1 MKKERSNFIMENF
14 WRYLAN
20 AWTIGFIALAIADFA
35 TAGSFDYLL
44 TPFSVTY
51 GAVLSLFVGTKE
63 FNRWY
68 ALHRKSRH
76 PGEVFVIIWSAAM
89 FAIFAGSWAMG
100 SSYRIPPDLIS
111 AYVMVLTVF
120 AITQSSKRMHG
131 SRSRAPRA
139 DASVPPPASRG

>member
-1 MKKERSNFIMENF
+1 MENF

-20 AWTIGFIALAIADFA
+20 AWTLGFIAVAIADFA
-35 TAGSFDYLL
+35 TGGSFAYLL
-44 TPFSVTY
+44 APFSITY

-68 ALHRKSRH
+68 ALHRTSRH
-76 PGEVFVIIWSAAM
+76 PGEMFVIIWSIVM
-89 FAIFAGSWAMG
+89 FGIFAGSWAMG
-100 SSYRIPPDLIS
+100 SSYAIPSDLVS

-131 SRSRAPRA
+131 TRSQAKRIKSGEEAA
-139 DASVPPPASRG
+139 